1 MKVNDYVLIKTK
13 HPQRLRFLN
22 LQNKKTCSTT
32 YIRHFLQFSLLIV
45 SRITHFYH
53 FSAQNSEQMPLFT
66 PQIHLHLSICKQ
78 VDQRLFHIYTTI
90 SAKAKQDCF
99 FSLHISKLKHSS
111 PFNKSKRLFTTQEL

>member
-1 MKVNDYVLIKTK
+1 M
-13 HPQRLRFLN
+13 QRSTFFLN

-32 YIRHFLQFSLLIV
+32 YIRCFSQILLLFV
-45 SRITHFYH
+45 RYITHFCH
-53 FSAQNSEQMPLFT
+53 FSAQNSEQMPIFT
-66 PQIHLHLSICKQ
+66 PQKHLHLSICKQ
-78 VDQRLFHIYTTI
+78 VDRRLFHIYTTI